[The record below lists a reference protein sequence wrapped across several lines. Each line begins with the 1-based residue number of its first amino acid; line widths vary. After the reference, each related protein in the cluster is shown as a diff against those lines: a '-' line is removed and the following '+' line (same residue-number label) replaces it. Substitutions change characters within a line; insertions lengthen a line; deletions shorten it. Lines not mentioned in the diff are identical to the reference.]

1 MIDSGA
7 VIDPVVPAVWVA
19 EVGDCREPK
28 CETRIGSIG
37 RSCFKTTKCETCIGS
52 IDRSCFKTSTPE
64 STECSITVVSVLLLI
79 VDKMTSG
86 H

>member
-7 VIDPVVPAVWVA
+7 VIDPVIPAVWVA
-19 EVGDCREPK
+19 EAGDCHEPK
-28 CETRIGSIG
+28 CETHMGSVG
-37 RSCFKTTKCETCIGS
+37 
-52 IDRSCFKTSTPE
+52 RSCFKTSTPE
-64 STECSITVVSVLLLI
+64 STECSVTVVSFLLLI